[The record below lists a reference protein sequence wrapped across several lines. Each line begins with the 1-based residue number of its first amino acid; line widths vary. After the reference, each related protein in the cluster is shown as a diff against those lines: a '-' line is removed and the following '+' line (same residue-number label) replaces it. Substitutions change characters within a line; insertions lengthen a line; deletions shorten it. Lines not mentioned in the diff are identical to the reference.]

1 MGKPIVRYEIDLSN
15 SPRLT
20 AEQKAELM
28 ALAAM
33 PAGWI
38 VLEECGAESVLS
50 YDEDLDYGAHRL
62 RCAGLAAVARKGIS
76 VADQCDSAAGDVG
89 GVGAREEV

>member
-33 PAGWI
+33 PAG
-38 VLEECGAESVLS
+38 
-50 YDEDLDYGAHRL
+50 
-62 RCAGLAAVARKGIS
+62 
-76 VADQCDSAAGDVG
+76 
-89 GVGAREEV
+89 